1 MGISS
6 ALGSS
11 ALLPAGLGFR
21 NVIINGNVAIDQRN
35 AGASVTV
42 NGTSNF
48 YGPDRWQAFGQA
60 SDGTFTL
67 QRISSSPTPP
77 AGFTYALKVAT
88 GTADTSIGATQ
99 NYGVIYKVEGLDAAR
114 FAWGTSGAKPA
125 VLSFWV
131 YGSKTGTYG
140 GSFSNSAFDR
150 SYPFT
155 YTVNAIN
162 TWEYKT
168 VYVNGDTTGTW
179 LTDTG
184 IGIRIQ
190 FSVGAGSTQL
200 GTAGAWGGA
209 RYDGATGQTNLIAT
223 SDSLAFTGVQLEQNY
238 QPTPFEQRPY
248 GIELALCQRYYY
260 RATLQNAYGPFNC
273 LSQYVDSTTTSNMML
288 QIPVPMRVS
297 GSANTSIDT
306 SALSTI
312 NILAM
317 DAATGTTP
325 SALTI
330 AGNNGTFG
338 VTLQCNTASAFYTTT
353 KSYMLRGNNS
363 STAYIG
369 ISAEL

>member
-1 MGISS
+1 MGISA

-88 GTADTSIGATQ
+88 GTADISIGATQ
-99 NYGVIYKVEGLDAAR
+99 TYGVIYKVEGLDAAR

-184 IGIRIQ
+184 IGIRIE

-200 GTAGAWGGA
+200 GTAGAWAGT

-223 SDSLAFTGVQLEQNY
+223 SDSLVFTGVQLEQNY

-248 GIELALCQRYYY
+248 GVELQLCQRYYCKTFNHSVAPASAAGQAGALFQP
-260 RATLQNAYGPFNC
+260 RAYTAG
-273 LSQYVDSTTTSNMML
+273 TTTYL
-288 QIPVPMRVS
+288 LTWRFPVEMRVAPTTVTTYS
-297 GSANTSIDT
+297 PSAAGSAWYDEAGGAVT
-306 SALSTI
+306 
-312 NILAM
+312 
-317 DAATGTTP
+317 AATGNAGTGGVGIYN
-325 SALTI
+325 SA
-330 AGNNGTFG
+330 N
-338 VTLQCNTASAFYTTT
+338 
-353 KSYMLRGNNS
+353 
-363 STAYIG
+363 STAGRNAVIHATAE
-369 ISAEL
+369 AEL

>member
-6 ALGSS
+6 GLGSS

-21 NVIINGNVAIDQRN
+21 NKIINGDFRINQRGFTSTTTNGQYGFDRWRFSATDGTVTYSAQTFSLGNIIPNQEPTNFARIVTTGQTSASAEAALIQPIEDVRTCAGQTVTVSFWAKANSGTPKVAIEWQQR
-35 AGASVTV
+35 
-42 NGTSNF
+42 
-48 YGPDRWQAFGQA
+48 FG
-60 SDGTFTL
+60 SGGSP
-67 QRISSSPTPP
+67 SSIV
-77 AGFTYALKVAT
+77 F
-88 GTADTSIGATQ
+88 
-99 NYGVIYKVEGLDAAR
+99 
-114 FAWGTSGAKPA
+114 
-125 VLSFWV
+125 
-131 YGSKTGTYG
+131 TYG
-140 GSFSNSAFDR
+140 GQVTISTSWAYYSLTFAVPSIAGKTIGTDINSSSCWLHLFVSAGSSLNSR
-150 SYPFT
+150 
-155 YTVNAIN
+155 
-162 TWEYKT
+162 
-168 VYVNGDTTGTW
+168 TGS
-179 LTDTG
+179 
-184 IGIRIQ
+184 IGIQ
-190 FSVGAGSTQL
+190 SNTFDF
-200 GTAGAWGGA
+200 W
-209 RYDGATGQTNLIAT
+209 
-223 SDSLAFTGVQLEQNY
+223 GVQLEQNY

-248 GIELALCQRYYY
+248 GVELQLCQRYYY

>member
-21 NVIINGNVAIDQRN
+21 NVLINGNVAIDQRN

-60 SDGTFTL
+60 SDGTFTF

-99 NYGVIYKVEGLDAAR
+99 TYGVIYKVEGLDAAR

-155 YTVNAIN
+155 YTVNAAN

-184 IGIRIQ
+184 IGIRIE

-200 GTAGAWGGA
+200 GTAGAWAGT

-223 SDSLAFTGVQLEQNY
+223 SDSLTFTGVQLEQNY

-260 RATLQNAYGPFNC
+260 K
-273 LSQYVDSTTTSNMML
+273 STHNPSTEVGVGMIYTTN
-288 QIPVPMRVS
+288 QAITVNRFPVPMR
-297 GSANTSIDT
+297 AAPT
-306 SALSTI
+306 SATFTGLTAGIDSGGTGRGFGG
-312 NILAM
+312 NTFN
-317 DAATGTTP
+317 AATTEDI
-325 SALTI
+325 SI
-330 AGNNGTFG
+330 AHTSGFNFTNGAACY
-338 VTLQCNTASAFYTTT
+338 VYTQAGGWNYAV
-353 KSYMLRGNNS
+353 SV
-363 STAYIG
+363 
-369 ISAEL
+369 EL